1 MSRNY
6 TVRTRIARPVADV
19 YDAIVS
25 ADRLNR
31 YFTNRSSGD
40 LTEGTRI
47 IWHWDEWGE
56 NSVTVK
62 TLEPARRIVLALDA
76 QEWQKTED
84 DPYEVL
90 VVFEL
95 EALDDGGTMLSISEQ
110 GWKTD
115 APGLKAS
122 HENCSGWT
130 HMAMCLKG
138 YIEHGLDL
146 R

>member
-1 MSRNY
+1 MPRNY
-6 TVRTRIARPVADV
+6 EVSTRIARPVADV

-25 ADRLNR
+25 SDRLNR
-31 YFTNRSSGD
+31 YFTNRTSGD
-40 LTEGTRI
+40 LREGSRI
-47 IWHWDEWGE
+47 IWHWDQWGD
-56 NSVTVK
+56 NGVTVR
-62 TLEPARRIVLALDA
+62 TLEPPRRIVLALDT
-76 QEWQKTED
+76 QDWQKTQD
-84 DPYEVL
+84 DSYEVL

-95 EALDDGGTMLSISEQ
+95 EELDDGGTKLTISEE

-115 APGLKAS
+115 EAGLKAS

-130 HMAMCLKG
+130 HMGMCLKG

>member
-1 MSRNY
+1 MARNY
-6 TVRTRIARPVADV
+6 TVRTRIARPMADV

-40 LTEGTRI
+40 LTEGARI
-47 IWHWDEWGE
+47 IWHWDDWGD
-56 NSVTVK
+56 NGVTVK
-62 TLEPARRIVLALDA
+62 TLEPPRRIVLALDA

-130 HMAMCLKG
+130 HMTMCLKG

>member
-1 MSRNY
+1 MPKNY
-6 TVRTRIARPVADV
+6 TVHTRIARPVADV
-19 YDAIVS
+19 YDAIVK

-40 LTEGTRI
+40 LTEGAEIT
-47 IWHWDEWGE
+47 WHWNHYGD
-56 NSVTVK
+56 NVVTVK
-62 TLEPARRIVLALDA
+62 TLEPPNRIVLALDSR
-76 QEWQKTED
+76 EWQKTVDEA
-84 DPYEVL
+84 YEVR

-95 EALDDGGTMLSISEQ
+95 ETLDDGATKLSISEE

-138 YIEHGLDL
+138 LVEHGLDL